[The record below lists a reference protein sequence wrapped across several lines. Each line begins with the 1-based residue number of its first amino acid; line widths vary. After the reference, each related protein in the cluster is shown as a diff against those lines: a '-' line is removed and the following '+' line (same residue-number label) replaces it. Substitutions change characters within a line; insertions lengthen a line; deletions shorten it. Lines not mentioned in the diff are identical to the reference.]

1 VQSGLILSK
10 GAQAQVRAHG
20 PAGGFLRLFSCPA
33 CLSHTREDGEF
44 RPDAGRLLVAQE
56 TNDLGRPVVD
66 PTQPA
71 KGKPL
76 LTLKDAADYI
86 DGITV
91 ASKTWLKV

>member
-1 VQSGLILSK
+1 MHEKTHWHRVSS
-10 GAQAQVRAHG
+10 ART
-20 PAGGFLRLFSCPA
+20 P
-33 CLSHTREDGEF
+33 
-44 RPDAGRLLVAQE
+44 GRLLVAQE

-86 DGITV
+86 HGI
-91 ASKTWLKV
+91 KV

>member
-1 VQSGLILSK
+1 
-10 GAQAQVRAHG
+10 
-20 PAGGFLRLFSCPA
+20 
-33 CLSHTREDGEF
+33 
-44 RPDAGRLLVAQE
+44 VAQE

-86 DGITV
+86 DGTTV